1 MSLGNLLQIPQI
13 QRFLPS
19 IWTIMLQLP
28 PLWYKPLESWKILL
42 MHIMRKEKGVFASA
56 AELTESV
63 FVKTFIVVQRI
74 NLKTLLHLS
83 MANPD
88 CIRTIILDLGHV
100 ILFLSELKMRQLLE
114 ASVPHLYGSEISA
127 ENIFVQVWCSEKKTI
142 YTPVRLTK
150 PAWVS

>member
-1 MSLGNLLQIPQI
+1 
-13 QRFLPS
+13 
-19 IWTIMLQLP
+19 
-28 PLWYKPLESWKILL
+28 
-42 MHIMRKEKGVFASA
+42 MRKEKGVFASA
-56 AELTESV
+56 AELAESV
-63 FVKTFIVVQRI
+63 FVKTFIVAQRI

-127 ENIFVQVWCSEKKTI
+127 ENIFVQV
-142 YTPVRLTK
+142 
-150 PAWVS
+150 